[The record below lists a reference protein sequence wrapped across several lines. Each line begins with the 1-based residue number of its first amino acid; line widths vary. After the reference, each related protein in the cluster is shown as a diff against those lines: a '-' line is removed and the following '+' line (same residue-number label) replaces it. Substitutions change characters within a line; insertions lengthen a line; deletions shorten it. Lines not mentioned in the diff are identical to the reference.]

1 MTPSSGLDLQL
12 MIQPNLGKPLVSAL
26 ERTFV
31 HFHVRDISA
40 TVNFADSV
48 LRPYL
53 GNKYS
58 IQHINP

>member
-31 HFHVRDISA
+31 HFHVQLQGLLGWLLSSRA
-40 TVNFADSV
+40 TW
-48 LRPYL
+48 P
-53 GNKYS
+53 
-58 IQHINP
+58 